1 MLEIHAVANYC
12 GCFFL
17 LCMRLGVRVIILTSM
32 LISTLHVLIVF
43 SGILSSMGDAC
54 FRCHFWF
61 PSYARSNGNH
71 CRASILLFDCFAS
84 TCNGKDLIKD
94 SKIGVSLNYFVLLLG
109 KVYLSVCN
117 SNLQVLN
124 VLSSLKISSTR
135 VPLSWQALL
144 LSFLLH
150 QEVLQVESSSILISH
165 YHSSAFHLFRM
176 QSSSWSH
183 NGIIAAAIIQTLE
196 LGLWQNLPWHCH

>member
-1 MLEIHAVANYC
+1 MLVYVWSREFPNAQINIYGLVTLKVCLRYMQLQIIA

-43 SGILSSMGDAC
+43 SGILSSMGDAW

-135 VPLSWQALL
+135 VPLSRQALL

-150 QEVLQVESSSILISH
+150 QEVIASRLFI
-165 YHSSAFHLFRM
+165 HSD
-176 QSSSWSH
+176 
-183 NGIIAAAIIQTLE
+183 
-196 LGLWQNLPWHCH
+196 